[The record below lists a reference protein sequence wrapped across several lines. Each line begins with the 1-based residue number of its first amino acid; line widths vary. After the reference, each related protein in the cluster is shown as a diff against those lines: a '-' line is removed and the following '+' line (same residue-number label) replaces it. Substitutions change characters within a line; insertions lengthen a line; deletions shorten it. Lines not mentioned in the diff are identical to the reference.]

1 MSDVAKGAIRGL
13 TADVMGAP
21 VDLAILGTN
30 LGIAGVGYL
39 AHKLRLL
46 KQPPDLIEAKNV
58 PFSSDWHVKNSP
70 LQDTGSAKYTAGRL
84 TGNVLPGIASL
95 AKNAPRPRQG
105 QVNALYPGGRDDL
118 LLYHQSTDSGL
129 SKSPNEFYNLSAGIT
144 KDHVNSS
151 FGGLAVVLNPKK
163 LEPRTSPTVI
173 KNRDFYSPRRGTSLA
188 GGGFV
193 GDQKGRLPGLIEEL
207 RYWEQFSDDIS
218 KMYADRVRAEI
229 LLAGK
234 KDYRELANKRLTD
247 KFVPTWAQGGVRME
261 GSDAPQDLSLRRLG
275 ENRSLNPELPVR
287 GVDRDN
293 AWTMSMLASPRFQSF
308 KHFEKDPAGAKLLIG
323 PNDVPTSPEMVSGA
337 ADDTLRRVIRDNI
350 LWEHPA
356 DSSRVMRI
364 PDHRLEGSRFYD
376 LVDSLSSTDVKGMVT
391 GPQVLMQRKP
401 ANPMLPAVRAEYEPM
416 TEAKA
421 RELQATIRAL
431 RQVYRKVPSEYA
443 ETKTF
448 GSLPINKETVAAIY
462 AGRGTDRSFARDLAK
477 KRGIPFVE
485 NSGYG
490 SDDFKQL
497 VELQNYIQKRN
508 AP

>member
-95 AKNAPRPRQG
+95 ARNAPRPRQG

-173 KNRDFYSPRRGTSLA
+173 KNRDFYSPRWQTSKA
-188 GGGFV
+188 GGAYTGV
-193 GDQKGRLPGLIEEL
+193 SERRKRLEDDLKFWENPAYTSEE
-207 RYWEQFSDDIS
+207 S
-218 KMYADRVRAEI
+218 KLVVDSLRAE
-229 LLAGK
+229 LEQLSRQKQAVANSRLA
-234 KDYRELANKRLTD
+234 D
-247 KFVPTWAQGGVRME
+247 KFVPVWQQGGVRAE
-261 GSDAPQDLSLRRLG
+261 GNAMPDDVAFQKLGAPARKVK
-275 ENRSLNPELPVR
+275 PV
-287 GVDRDN
+287 VRDDS
-293 AWTMSMLASPRFQSF
+293 WTMAMLASPRFQSF
-308 KHFEKDPAGAKLLIG
+308 RHFEKSPSGANLLLG
-323 PNDVPTSPEMVSGA
+323 PNDLPVDPA
-337 ADDTLRRVIRDNI
+337 AFNSRNEQMLRSIIRDNI
-350 LWEHPA
+350 IWEHPA
-356 DSSRVMRI
+356 DPNRVNFI
-364 PDHRLEGSRFYD
+364 PDQRLEGPKFYD
-376 LVDSLSSTDVKGMVT
+376 LVDSLASTDVRKMVT

-401 ANPMLPAVRAEYEPM
+401 PDPMVPFVRAEYEPM
-416 TEAKA
+416 TEARA

-431 RQVYRKVPSEYA
+431 RQNYRKVPSEYA

-448 GSLPINKETVAAIY
+448 GSLPINRETVAGIY
-462 AGRGTDRSFARDLAK
+462 SRDGNDDFARFLAR
-477 KRGIPFVE
+477 KRRIPFME
-485 NSGYG
+485 GSG
-490 SDDFKQL
+490 SKQDDFDQL
-497 VELQNYIQKRN
+497 VEWQNYIQKRN